1 MDMNMNMNMNID
13 RNSNSISITELDK
26 NTVKIGIRKYQRKPN
41 IHDNNNTGANTN
53 TVK

>member
-1 MDMNMNMNMNID
+1 MNIGS
-13 RNSNSISITELDK
+13 NSNSITELDK

-41 IHDNNNTGANTN
+41 IHNNNNTNTN